1 MNCLNFS
8 EISLKRRDCIKSLDS
23 LQNVLRVDNEP
34 LTVDSS
40 VLFSRLIIR
49 AERSNDPK
57 PYFAYEL
64 AHEPISGMMRKNN
77 KSLLGFKL
85 NGDIKS
91 SEKPNEVK
99 FIIDGGALLHRIRWM
114 LPCSYEVIVN
124 QYLSYIEAHYGSPTI
139 LVFDGYDSGPSIK
152 NEEQTRHCGK
162 QLAKVS

>member
-1 MNCLNFS
+1 MELIVTEAIGEKIQKEMNCLNFS

-64 AHEPISGMMRKNN
+64 EHEPTSGMMRKNN

-99 FIIDGGALLHRIRWM
+99 FIIDGGALLHRVRWM
-114 LPCSYEVIVN
+114 LPCSYEVLAN
-124 QYLSYIEAHYGSPTI
+124 QYLFT
-139 LVFDGYDSGPSIK
+139 
-152 NEEQTRHCGK
+152 
-162 QLAKVS
+162 